1 VPDHRA
7 SSVYSQPG
15 PETLRIVSHDSDR
28 MLSVYSEVSPLTSPR
43 ASADFDH
50 ADSPDVSP
58 IEPRR
63 PVSHELPTF
72 DPKLR
77 SQLPILQKAP
87 ATADSDAGESR
98 APPGWRQRSAEGA
111 QDGQTT
117 PPLELSK
124 EERLV
129 VLREKNRKLLS
140 GFQEQRS
147 TKSKAVT
154 NPPRNDSLDHPV
166 YREPWKGA
174 SGRTPLVDPVRN
186 VPRSKND
193 PRPVAKKKN
202 PGKDLGAHA
211 AVTVPAIRTTS
222 TERTSSPASGQPD
235 VSAES
240 ADEPMKPIVPLKLG
254 NNTPRVRS
262 PMTAENLS
270 GPFNPRYSDA
280 TVSSYENGRSEI
292 AKGSRDDAQV
302 TSPTPAQQK
311 PSNSSSDTLDR
322 LRPKTSENESASRF
336 SWTTSATTTPPP
348 KTPENDISSRF
359 SWTTYA
365 TSVHESPRTMAQRG
379 SHPPPVPP
387 VPYMPNAM
395 AMRKRP
401 IPSHSMEVNSNSKSK
416 INRKPTPSDVTRE
429 RSSSLHSTPITT
441 SEAQKSAT
449 PSEAQPADRSKSL
462 PQCPPEL
469 EAKDRIG
476 ALEARMDALNRR
488 RRNITQILKELSSVV
503 QPTTFTYDLA
513 TREEVK
519 KTVKG
524 LEDEL
529 SEIWFEESQI
539 GMTLHRILKKRDQEN
554 VYGYPT
560 GLWIKRVTS

>member
-1 VPDHRA
+1 M
-7 SSVYSQPG
+7 
-15 PETLRIVSHDSDR
+15 RIVPHGSDR

-43 ASADFDH
+43 ASTDLNQAG
-50 ADSPDVSP
+50 SPDVSP
-58 IEPRR
+58 IEPHT
-63 PVSHELPTF
+63 SATQEF
-72 DPKLR
+72 SKSDYKLR
-77 SQLPILQKAP
+77 SQLPVLRKAP
-87 ATADSDAGESR
+87 PAAGSSTGDAGNPLGGR
-98 APPGWRQRSAEGA
+98 RRSAEGVEGRE
-111 QDGQTT
+111 DT

-124 EERLV
+124 EERLAD
-129 VLREKNRKLLS
+129 LREKNRKLLS

-147 TKSKAVT
+147 TKSKT
-154 NPPRNDSLDHPV
+154 MSSPTGDDSLDHPV

-174 SGRTPLVDPVRN
+174 SGRTTLVDPVRN
-186 VPRSKND
+186 VPRSRHD
-193 PRPVAKKKN
+193 PQPAAKRKG
-202 PGKDLGAHA
+202 PEKDLGAHI
-211 AVTVPAIRTTS
+211 AVTVPNIRTTAPAL
-222 TERTSSPASGQPD
+222 TSPPKAGQPEE
-235 VSAES
+235 SAENT
-240 ADEPMKPIVPLKLG
+240 DEPMKPIVPLKLG

-262 PMTAENLS
+262 PVTAENLS

-292 AKGSRDDAQV
+292 AEGSRGGPQV
-302 TSPTPAQQK
+302 TSLSPAPQK
-311 PSNSSSDTLDR
+311 PNNSSSDTLDR
-322 LRPKTSENESASRF
+322 LRPQTSDNDQASRF

-348 KTPENDISSRF
+348 KTPENDPSSRF

-365 TSVHESPRTMAQRG
+365 TSVHESPRTMPQRD
-379 SHPPPVPP
+379 SNPPPVPP

-401 IPSHSMEVNSNSKSK
+401 IPSQPIEASSNFKPK
-416 INRKPTPSDVTRE
+416 INRKPTPSDVYRE
-429 RSSSLHSTPITT
+429 RSSSLFSTTT
-441 SEAQKSAT
+441 TAAEGQKSPT
-449 PSEAQPADRSKSL
+449 PSETQPADRSKSL

-476 ALEARMDALNRR
+476 ALEARKDALNRR
-488 RRNITQILKELSSVV
+488 RRNIHQILKELSNVI
-503 QPTTFTYDLA
+503 QPTTFAYDLA

-529 SEIWFEESQI
+529 NEIRAEEHHI
-539 GMTLHRILKKRDQEN
+539 GMTLHRALKKRDQEN